1 MTTLTHSG
9 LINYLFGKDKA
20 KEINKGSFLE
30 FQQKLLNDVLWL
42 EFTRYSKDGKTI
54 SDVDFCNHLLLCS
67 DITSK
72 KKKQM
77 IKRVQKD
84 VKGSQGVTFADFKGF
99 YNV

>member
-1 MTTLTHSG
+1 MAKVTNYKGDMKELMTTLTHSG

-67 DITSK
+67 DVTSK
-72 KKKQM
+72 KKRRM
-77 IKRVQKD
+77 VSNIYCIR
-84 VKGSQGVTFADFKGF
+84 GM
-99 YNV
+99 